1 MELNI
6 LSNQELFTLRIEV
19 EKEMSGRGMKFD
31 VGAMGEQLAIAYF
44 NSTPGLPNL
53 IDAPTGAKNIDA
65 LSRDGERYS
74 IKTQLK
80 AKKTGT
86 VYPDEKQP
94 KKQLFEQLLVVQLST
109 DITEQHSEATLDGTE
124 LNINAATLSIAVM
137 TCEPENTVIDKISDY
152 LPKI

>member
-1 MELNI
+1 MELNV
-6 LSNQELFTLRIEV
+6 LSNQELFTLRVEL

-31 VGAMGEQLAIAYF
+31 VGAVGEQLAIAYF

-74 IKTQLK
+74 IKTLLK

-86 VYPDEKQP
+86 IYPDEEVP
-94 KKQLFEQLLVVQLST
+94 EKQLFEQLLVVQLST
-109 DITEQHSEATLDGTE
+109 DYELQSIHRFSWEAFLKARSWDKRM
-124 LNINAATLSIAVM
+124 NAWYISISSNKLALGEKLFQV
-137 TCEPENTVIDKISDY
+137 
-152 LPKI
+152 

>member
-6 LSNQELFTLRIEV
+6 LSNQELFTLRIAV
-19 EKEMSGRGMKFD
+19 EKEMAGRGMKFD

-53 IDAPTGAKNIDA
+53 VDAPTGAKNIDA

-94 KKQLFEQLLVVQLST
+94 EKQLFEQLLVVQLST
-109 DITEQHSEATLDGTE
+109 DYELQSIHRFSWEAFLKARSWDKRM
-124 LNINAATLSIAVM
+124 NAWYISLSSNKLALG
-137 TCEPENTVIDKISDY
+137 EK
-152 LPKI
+152 LFQA

>member
-1 MELNI
+1 MELNV
-6 LSNQELFTLRIEV
+6 LSNQELFSLRV
-19 EKEMSGRGMKFD
+19 ALEKEMSSRGIKFD

-74 IKTQLK
+74 IKTLLK

-86 VYPDEKQP
+86 VYPDEKLP
-94 KKQLFEQLLVVQLST
+94 EKQLFEQLLVVQLST
-109 DITEQHSEATLDGTE
+109 DYELQSIHRFSWEAFLKARSWDKRM
-124 LNINAATLSIAVM
+124 NAWYI
-137 TCEPENTVIDKISDY
+137 PISSNK
-152 LPKI
+152 LALGEKLFQA